1 MYQSYQASTMKA
13 FLSKTNVG
21 VVSRYILKNPWIEI
35 VSIDRIGEYWLM
47 TLANLDRDTRSDI
60 VSLIGFSYD
69 HDHDHDRDR
78 EDEDGDGDGDDD
90 NEGSA

>member
-1 MYQSYQASTMKA
+1 MHQAHQAKTMKA

-47 TLANLDRDTRSDI
+47 TLSNLDRNARADI
-60 VSLIGFSYD
+60 VRLIGFSYD
-69 HDHDHDRDR
+69 DDHNQDH
-78 EDEDGDGDGDDD
+78 EAEDD
-90 NEGSA
+90 NNEDSA